1 MNYLKSKLIHWVTG
15 SVKRVY
21 ICSSK
26 HGLQKSAKLLHLAQD
41 PLFPRIFKIT
51 LIKKLKLIWFPFSL
65 LFFLITKKYDHV
77 AWKTEKKCC

>member
-51 LIKKLKLIWFPFSL
+51 LIKKFIINLVFIFLVI
-65 LFFLITKKYDHV
+65 FLITKKYHHV
-77 AWKTEKKCC
+77 A